1 MILKTAPE
9 MDTRILSWSEHV
21 KQPPELLIEGVLNEA
36 LDDWED
42 YHDAL
47 CICSEVDAGRM
58 KTYSLEEVEKHLDEL
73 EG

>member
-42 YHDAL
+42 YFCTKIL
-47 CICSEVDAGRM
+47 YFFLS
-58 KTYSLEEVEKHLDEL
+58 
-73 EG
+73 